1 LLSENSKIA
10 MVGAGAIGGVTAAF
24 ISKAGYD
31 LEIVCKHKD
40 LADKINVVGIDI
52 TGIKGDH
59 RIKMKAV
66 EAISDLSE
74 PKDLVFLA
82 TKANDCVAA
91 AKDLIP
97 FLKLDSLVVSLQ
109 NGISEHALAEI
120 LGKERIHRVCR
131 RIRGLCSFFVK
142 EYDGYTG
149 RNPKTG
155 ERVKIAPKKLPFFKP
170 GKELKKRVDR

>member
-97 FLKLDSLVVSLQ
+97 FLKPDSTIVSLQ

-120 LGKERIHRVCR
+120 LGKERIIGCVV
-131 RIRGLCSFFVK
+131 GWS
-142 EYDGYTG
+142 
-149 RNPKTG
+149 
-155 ERVKIAPKKLPFFKP
+155 KP
-170 GKELKKRVDR
+170 YV